1 MLVEDQF
8 SDLKESYAWE
18 NIKEGG
24 LVDIGGGR
32 GHVSIA
38 LARVSCQMSCMEHNH
53 TLADFNPVV
62 SRFTCHCTGLCL
74 DDLSR

>member
-1 MLVEDQF
+1 MAVEDQF

-18 NIKEGG
+18 NINEGG

-38 LARVSCQMSCMEHNH
+38 LARVSCQMSCIEHNH
-53 TLADFNPVV
+53 TLADFGPSRSQIYV
-62 SRFTCHCTGLCL
+62 SLYRT
-74 DDLSR
+74 LSR